1 MMCNGECGHYYC
13 GYCFKEIGTE
23 VNVAHAHV
31 MECGG
36 SYYGRGGDN
45 ALGIHNQAVTDQEH
59 EIAVKKA
66 KEIRL
71 VKWVIQQQA
80 ECKEETLDLL
90 LRMSDDVSRA
100 GMDPNKY
107 IDMFE
112 R

>member
-1 MMCNGECGHYYC
+1 
-13 GYCFKEIGTE
+13 IQ
-23 VNVAHAHV
+23 
-31 MECGG
+31 
-36 SYYGRGGDN
+36 
-45 ALGIHNQAVTDQEH
+45 NQAVTDQEH